1 LLLAE
6 ELANTVDYP
15 PEKIRILRMT
25 QQATTGQNNRQ
36 TRFLLLLI
44 SLLALMLLE
53 PFLFDRT
60 GIRFLL
66 EIFFSIILFSSIFAV
81 SVKKGATLI
90 ALLLAL
96 PKLGTTWAISFITHP
111 LLFLFDSILGFM
123 FFAYI
128 IVLILLHIFRQ
139 EDVTLETI
147 YGAIVVYILI
157 GIMWVS
163 LYNVTEVLH
172 PQSFSMAADL
182 ATESRKA
189 LFYYSFVTLT
199 TLGYGD
205 ITPISDPAKSLAM
218 LEAIVGQMYIAVLI
232 ARLVG
237 MHISQGLLKK

>member
-1 LLLAE
+1 MKPVLKMSQLAAVSE
-6 ELANTVDYP
+6 
-15 PEKIRILRMT
+15 
-25 QQATTGQNNRQ
+25 NNRK

-44 SLLALMLLE
+44 SLLALMVLE

-66 EIFFSIILFSSIFAV
+66 DIFFTIILFTSIYAV
-81 SVKKGATLI
+81 SVKKGATLLAI
-90 ALLLAL
+90 LLAL
-96 PKLGTTWAISFITHP
+96 PKLGTTWAINFKTNP
-111 LLFLFDSILGFM
+111 LLFLFDSIFGIIFI
-123 FFAYI
+123 AYI
-128 IVLILLHIFRQ
+128 IVLILGYIFRQ

-147 YGAIVVYILI
+147 YGAIVVYLLI
-157 GIMWVS
+157 GIMWFF
-163 LYNVTEVLH
+163 LYSVTEVLH

-182 ATESRKA
+182 TTESRKT

-205 ITPISDPAKSLAM
+205 ISPISNPAKSLAM

-237 MHISQGLLKK
+237 MHISQGLMKK

>member
-1 LLLAE
+1 MVQ
-6 ELANTVDYP
+6 NT
-15 PEKIRILRMT
+15 
-25 QQATTGQNNRQ
+25 ATDQNSSQ

-44 SLLALMLLE
+44 SLLALMVLE

-66 EIFFSIILFSSIFAV
+66 EIFFSVILFSSIYAV
-81 SVKKGATLI
+81 SVKRRATLI
-90 ALLLAL
+90 AILLAL
-96 PKLGTTWAISFITHP
+96 PKLGSTWAYSFITHP
-111 LLFLFDSILGFM
+111 LLFLFDSIFGIIFIGF
-123 FFAYI
+123 I
-128 IVLILLHIFRQ
+128 IVLILRHIFRQ

-157 GIMWVS
+157 GLMWVF
-163 LYNVTEVLH
+163 LYNLTEFIH
-172 PQSFSMAADL
+172 PHSFSMASDL
-182 ATESRKA
+182 VTEPKKA
-189 LFYYSFVTLT
+189 LYYYSFVTLT

-237 MHISQGLLKK
+237 MHISQDLLRK